1 MRTAHGQRT
10 SASCAVFPCAFIRRG
25 RGVNAH
31 PCIPLPIP
39 LPECTFATAL
49 AAITI
54 PPAPARAGGVQKTAT
69 KAQFNRNDK
78 CPKLCPKPDLNTGL
92 FCAFQTPCTLRQCL
106 LHGTPLARFC
116 YLLFIDLLITLL
128 SALRWEFY
136 TLRFTRRRVHL
147 SWCTHHMKA
156 RMPMNVIVS
165 CRIRRD
171 LP

>member
-25 RGVNAH
+25 RGVHAH
-31 PCIPLPIP
+31 PCIPLLIP

-69 KAQFNRNDK
+69 KAQFNRIDK
-78 CPKLCPKPDLNTGL
+78 CPNLWPKSEPNAVLRHPNQNYITMRRYFLNATCPGSLSDLSNSSL
-92 FCAFQTPCTLRQCL
+92 VLVYYR
-106 LHGTPLARFC
+106 
-116 YLLFIDLLITLL
+116 
-128 SALRWEFY
+128 
-136 TLRFTRRRVHL
+136 
-147 SWCTHHMKA
+147 MKA
-156 RMPMNVIVS
+156 QMPMNVIVS
-165 CRIRRD
+165 CRIRHD